1 MLMFLYLKGYAEQKY
16 TMKPSSIATRC
27 QAPHE
32 LRQIQAY
39 SMGIPAGKALFST
52 RSCLSWSVC

>member
-32 LRQIQAY
+32 LRQILAY
-39 SMGIPAGKALFST
+39 SMGIPAGKALPSI
-52 RSCLSWSVC
+52 RSCSS